1 MSYFSDTENERSLRQ
16 RTKSSDGYTR
26 ISSEDDLDMLPSL
39 SAYRNAK
46 TIPRKQSTACKL
58 QYSTDARIRHQCNC
72 PYHHFLLY

>member
-58 QYSTDARIRHQCNC
+58 QYSTDALVRT
-72 PYHHFLLY
+72 PM